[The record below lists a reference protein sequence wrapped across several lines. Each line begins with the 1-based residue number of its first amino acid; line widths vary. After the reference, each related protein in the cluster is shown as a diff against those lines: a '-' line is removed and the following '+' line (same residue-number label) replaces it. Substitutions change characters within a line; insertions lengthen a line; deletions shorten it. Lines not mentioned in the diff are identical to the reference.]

1 MLLQVISVILRHW
14 SLVLTGPIIELSTV
28 LAVGDAW
35 AAALDRRQLLL
46 SWIESIYSI
55 ASANT
60 MNTTLWSCIVIIY
73 PGVEAESILRDI
85 LLSQVSNTSIMIVA
99 PAAYI
104 TTTQFIIIARPVRM
118 PAQKSLL
125 ILLLTSLY
133 LSKTFSL
140 AVNDVLSSL
149 IYVA

>member
-1 MLLQVISVILRHW
+1 
-14 SLVLTGPIIELSTV
+14 
-28 LAVGDAW
+28 
-35 AAALDRRQLLL
+35 
-46 SWIESIYSI
+46 
-55 ASANT
+55 
-60 MNTTLWSCIVIIY
+60 MNTTLWSSIVIIY

-104 TTTQFIIIARPVRM
+104 ATTQFVIIARPVRV

-125 ILLLTSLY
+125 IMLLTSLY

-140 AVNDVLSSL
+140 AVNDILSSL
-149 IYVA
+149 IDAA

>member
-14 SLVLTGPIIELSTV
+14 SLVLTGPIIELSSV
-28 LAVGDAW
+28 LAVGDTW
-35 AAALDRRQLLL
+35 AALDRRQLLW
-46 SWIESIYSI
+46 SWIESINSI
-55 ASANT
+55 ARSNT
-60 MNTTLWSCIVIIY
+60 MNTTLWSSIVIIY

-104 TTTQFIIIARPVRM
+104 TTTQFVIIACSVRV

-125 ILLLTSLY
+125 IMLLTSLY